1 MVEVRSLDSWFV
13 PAKKEDNQRL
23 MLVLHGL
30 GDSYEGYRFLP
41 KLLEIPEMN
50 YLMVNAPDT
59 YFTGYSWFDLFG
71 NRDAG
76 IGRSRNLLFECLEEI
91 QSQGWKSKDIALFGF
106 SQGCLMVMELA
117 CLSPE
122 PFGCVV
128 GISGFIHG
136 VERFPEQLS
145 GSARSQQILLTHGT
159 EDALLSWEETQKQA
173 YALAGMG
180 MRIQWKT
187 YRKEHTI
194 DPRQEVEDIRAFLK
208 KHLSL

>member
-1 MVEVRSLDSWFV
+1 MDLACLSSTFV
-13 PAKKEDNQRL
+13 PAKKSENQRL
-23 MLVLHGL
+23 MLVMHGL

-41 KLLEIPEMN
+41 KFLDIPELN
-50 YLMVNAPDT
+50 YLMVNAPDS

-71 NRDAG
+71 DRAKG
-76 IGRSRNLLFECLEEI
+76 IERSKGLLFEALGEI
-91 QSQGWKSKDIALFGF
+91 REAGWKSKDIALFGF
-106 SQGCLMVMELA
+106 SQGCLMAMEIA
-117 CLSPE
+117 CFSPE
-122 PFGCVV
+122 VFGAVV

-145 GSARSQQILLTHGT
+145 PQARKQSILLTHGT
-159 EDALLSWEETQKQA
+159 EDPLLPWQDSQKQA

-187 YRKEHTI
+187 YPKEHTI
-194 DPRQEVEDIRAFLK
+194 DPYQEVEDIRAFLR